1 MLWVQT
7 LTKWQ
12 NKNEISIN
20 PVPPINIIINGTN
33 FHSFNSLI
41 VSLKGWWCGP
51 KASSRQDNYWQFQ
64 LSEFPI
70 NLIEPVSHIIYYVE
84 QNLIHHKIVR
94 IYCLNIALQ
103 DLYSSPS
110 PPRLG
115 RSRSRSLRI
124 LCPTEPTF
132 PGSPVTSMG
141 AWPSLTFFRP
151 ALHPAQHHT
160 TLHGVDE

>member
-51 KASSRQDNYWQFQ
+51 KASSGQDNYWQFQ

-103 DLYSSPS
+103 DLYSSP
-110 PPRLG
+110 
-115 RSRSRSLRI
+115 
-124 LCPTEPTF
+124 
-132 PGSPVTSMG
+132 
-141 AWPSLTFFRP
+141 PSTRKI
-151 ALHPAQHHT
+151 
-160 TLHGVDE
+160 TLSKFEDTLPYGTNISGESSNKYGCMAIPHVL